1 MVALR
6 VSNFATAPPTVSI
19 PIDSGITSSNKT
31 SLRVPCKTDACAAA
45 PRATTQSGS
54 SAVYGSNPKNSPTRL
69 RTRGILVEP
78 PTRMTRSM
86 AIPPASRSARSHARI
101 VRSMNGLAM
110 ASNSARESVLC
121 IRTPL
126 PKSISICVLSR
137 CDKAIFADSAK
148 SRRACR
154 APAATLKFSFA
165 DDAIPASF
173 SSCCASA

>member
-19 PIDSGITSSNKT
+19 PSESGITSSSKT

-45 PRATTQSGS
+45 PSATTQSGS

-69 RTRGILVEP
+69 RTSGILVEP

-86 AIPPASRSARSHARI
+86 AIPPASSNARSHARI
-101 VRSMNGLAM
+101 VRSMNGLAN
-110 ASNSARESVLC
+110 ASNSTRESVLC
-121 IRTPL
+121 RRTPL
-126 PKSISICVLSR
+126 PRSIPTCALSR
-137 CDKAIFADSAK
+137 CDKAIFVDSAN
-148 SRRACR
+148 SRSACR
-154 APAATLKFSFA
+154 APAAILTFPFA

-173 SSCCASA
+173 SSCCESA